1 MTDENLLLVEGKDDQ
16 HVVYHLA
23 EHHRLPE
30 RFTVK
35 DKGGAENLLTTLKVE
50 LKASGLERL
59 GIIADADTDLRSRW
73 QAIRDILAAAGYAH
87 IPLVPDPDGA
97 IIRQEGR
104 PTVGIWIM
112 PDNTLSSGM
121 LEHFIGFL
129 VPAGDP
135 LWYRAEDCIEHIPPE
150 TRRFPPQ
157 HQIKAHVHT
166 WLAWQIEPG
175 APLGQAITKRYL
187 DADAPHARQLIAWL
201 RRLFEL

>member
-1 MTDENLLLVEGKDDQ
+1 
-16 HVVYHLA
+16 
-23 EHHRLPE
+23 
-30 RFTVK
+30 
-35 DKGGAENLLTTLKVE
+35 
-50 LKASGLERL
+50 
-59 GIIADADTDLRSRW
+59 
-73 QAIRDILAAAGYAH
+73 
-87 IPLVPDPDGA
+87 
-97 IIRQEGR
+97 
-104 PTVGIWIM
+104 M